1 MDCAHTPTHD
11 GGSVLLI
18 VDDYPENLISMRAL
32 LARQDWEVLT
42 ASSGTEALSKLL
54 EHEVDLVLLDVQM
67 PGMDGF
73 EVARL
78 MRGSQ
83 RTRLTPIIFLTA
95 NEQSQA
101 AVLKGYAS
109 GAVDYLFK
117 PFDPQILKPKVQAL
131 LEQQRNRRALQRL
144 SHDLEVARAF
154 NASVLDNAAEG
165 ILVVAEDGCIR
176 FANPA
181 ISRLLQAPVERLQ
194 GADLLS
200 FVQSPVPTLW
210 RDSAFY
216 QAYLDRDIYRL
227 HDALLLTASGHPL
240 PVALSCAALPGEQ
253 RAMVVTVLD
262 MSVVRSLHQ
271 QLEFQAVTDP
281 LTGLLNRRGFY
292 QAAESILVRSE
303 HSDKAQALLYL
314 DLDGFK
320 RINDSL
326 GHAVGDRVLHWVAEQ
341 LKECLGAY
349 GILARMGGDEFTAL
363 LDALDYPEQAARFA
377 EKLIERMS
385 ICQQVDGLE
394 VTLGVS
400 IGIATYPDCGPN
412 LDGLLRAADA
422 AMYAAKQA
430 GRQQYRYYDQE
441 LNGRARSRL
450 MLEDSVRDAIERHD
464 FSLVY
469 QPQVS
474 LADGRLRGFE
484 ALLRWQHPSVGDVPP
499 GLFLPLLEEARLI
512 SRLAS
517 WIYTQGAMQRRA
529 WREQFEPTLVL
540 GISLS
545 RVQFAMPNLVEE
557 LGRVIASHG
566 LLASQLEVEVAETS
580 LAANQDIALRQ
591 VHKLRELGVRVA
603 LDDFGAGE
611 CSLRL
616 LRDLPIDTLK
626 LDRHLVARLPG
637 SAADAALV
645 RSVIELCKAYSVC
658 VIAEGVET
666 LEQARWLKANGCE
679 YVQGFLVARPL
690 TAQAAG
696 LFPGF
701 FDWQAGDAP
710 ELGKLAPLPA
720 TACAHDRA
728 QVPASLSARPARSGT
743 PVDRP
748 EPTG

>member
-1 MDCAHTPTHD
+1 MECAQTPVQEEAST
-11 GGSVLLI
+11 LLV
-18 VDDYPENLISMRAL
+18 VDDYPENLTSMRAL
-32 LARQDWEVLT
+32 LARQDWQVLT
-42 ASSGTEALSKLL
+42 ACSGIEALSTLL

-144 SHDLEVARAF
+144 TRDLEVARAF
-154 NASVLDNAAEG
+154 NASVLENAAEG
-165 ILVVAEDGCIR
+165 ILVVAENGTIR

-181 ISRLLQAPVERLQ
+181 ISRLLMASVDQLE
-194 GADLLS
+194 GACLLD
-200 FVQSPVPTLW
+200 FVLSPTANQW

-216 QAYLDRDIYRL
+216 LAYLERDIYRL
-227 HDALLLTASGHPL
+227 HDAVLRTSNGQAVS
-240 PVALSCAALPGEQ
+240 VALSCAALPGEQ

-271 QLEFQAVTDP
+271 QLEQQAVTDP

-292 QAAESILVRSE
+292 QAAESALVRSE
-303 HSDKAQALLYL
+303 HSEKHHALMYL

-320 RINDSL
+320 RVNDSL
-326 GHAVGDRVLHWVAEQ
+326 GHETGDQVLHWVAEQ
-341 LKECLGAY
+341 LKDCLGGH

-363 LDALDYPEQAARFA
+363 LDDLDYPEQAARFA
-377 EKLIERMS
+377 EKCIERMS
-385 ICQQVDGLE
+385 IRQHIDGLE
-394 VTLGVS
+394 VILGVS
-400 IGIATYPDCGPN
+400 IGIAVYPDCGAN
-412 LDGLLRAADA
+412 LDNLLRAADT

-430 GRQQYRYYDQE
+430 GRQQYRYYDDD

-450 MLEDSVRDAIERHD
+450 MLEDSVRAAVDNQD
-464 FSLVY
+464 FTLVF
-469 QPQVS
+469 QPQVAF
-474 LADGRLRGFE
+474 ADGRLRGFE
-484 ALLRWQHPSVGDVPP
+484 ALLRWRHPSVGDVPP

-512 SRLAS
+512 NRLSS
-517 WIYTQGAMQRRA
+517 WIYCQGAEQRRL
-529 WREQFEPTLVL
+529 WCGHFPDELTL

-545 RVQFAMPNLVEE
+545 KVQFGMPNLVEE
-557 LGRVIASHG
+557 LGQVIAAAG
-566 LLASQLEVEVAETS
+566 LSANQLEVEIAETS
-580 LAANQDIALRQ
+580 LTDDIDVALRQ
-591 VHKLRELGVRVA
+591 LHRLRELGVRVA
-603 LDDFGAGE
+603 LDDFGAGN

-626 LDRHLVARLPG
+626 LDRHLVALLPE
-637 SAADAALV
+637 SEANMALV
-645 RSVIELCKAYSVC
+645 RCVIELCRQYNIG

-666 LEQARWLKANGCE
+666 LEQAHWLREHGCQ
-679 YVQGFLVARPL
+679 YVQGFLVARPV
-690 TAQAAG
+690 TAEEAG
-696 LFPGF
+696 RFPVF
-701 FDWQAGDAP
+701 FDWQ
-710 ELGKLAPLPA
+710 
-720 TACAHDRA
+720 
-728 QVPASLSARPARSGT
+728 SL
-743 PVDRP
+743 
-748 EPTG
+748 